1 VLDSS
6 RACKTCRR
14 RSKTAGLD
22 CVYEQ
27 ARRDRLR
34 ECVFPDGTTYDALNR
49 VCRATELNHKLI
61 ALLRDLAERT
71 DEADSEKI
79 EEVLSTVS
87 L

>member
-1 VLDSS
+1 MFSS
-6 RACKTCRR
+6 DNTTC
-14 RSKTAGLD
+14 
-22 CVYEQ
+22 
-27 ARRDRLR
+27 
-34 ECVFPDGTTYDALNR
+34 DALNR
-49 VCRATELNHKLI
+49 DYRATELNHKLI